1 MQIIKRHIFLLL
13 FLASLPL
20 LAQDHA
26 DDEYSRQ
33 MQAEVKGQLV
43 KLTDELKQLATEAE
57 KQTPLN
63 EKNLQS
69 AYYIKTLDERAQSLN
84 RRMQAFDVKWE
95 AFSASNLAYV
105 ANFDTL
111 MNMTTQAQMLK
122 QEVTDTIT
130 AQLNRCNAISDFVAA
145 EEFILAQDSVY
156 DKLYKQAFA
165 LSFVQKMAPQLEKLK
180 AQEQLQ
186 FPEIQTQYDKAKAAA
201 DLVPQ
206 LRNRADAVNEAF
218 YSIKAQSD
226 SIQELKYE
234 PLIQRIKDYLM
245 GLAYVAIILIFFN
258 MIISKWQSAKKA
270 KEALQKQLDA
280 LKKDKDYPTI

>member
-1 MQIIKRHIFLLL
+1 MSIIKRYILLL
-13 FLASLPL
+13 LLSFSLPL
-20 LAQDHA
+20 LAQEA
-26 DDEYSRQ
+26 DDPYSRQ

-43 KLTDELKQLATEAE
+43 RLTDELKALSDDAV
-57 KQTPLN
+57 KQGTLN
-63 EKNLQS
+63 EQNLQS
-69 AYYIKTLDERAQSLN
+69 AYYIRTLDEKAQSLN

-111 MNMTTQAQMLK
+111 MEMTTQTQLLK
-122 QEVTDTIT
+122 QEVANAIT
-130 AQLNRCNAISDFVAA
+130 AQVDRCNAIKDFTAA
-145 EEFILAQDSVY
+145 EDYIFEQDSLY
-156 DKLYKQAFA
+156 KKMYKQAFT

-186 FPEIQTQYDKAKAAA
+186 FPQIQEQYDKAKAAA

-206 LRNRADAVNEAF
+206 LRTRADEVNEVF
-218 YSIKAQSD
+218 YAIKAQSE
-226 SIQELKYE
+226 SIQELKYM
-234 PLIQRIKDYLM
+234 PFIQRIKDYLM

-258 MIISKWQSAKKA
+258 MLISKWQAAKKA